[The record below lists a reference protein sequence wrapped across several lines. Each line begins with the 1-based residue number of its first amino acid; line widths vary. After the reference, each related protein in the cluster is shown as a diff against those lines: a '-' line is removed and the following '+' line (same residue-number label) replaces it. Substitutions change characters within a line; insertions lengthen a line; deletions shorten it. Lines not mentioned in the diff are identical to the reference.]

1 MKLGV
6 LCCVLTGTSF
16 FLILVEVCKL
26 KVPFLRRSSLDLFPN
41 SNLDLAVEESSW
53 VWVRWLLALLS
64 MALAWIDVAECD
76 LLFGSS
82 NGLELIDPDFVVNR
96 LSRAC
101 GCCPTAR
108 RWRSGGV
115 FDCSPSLFR
124 AVWAVPKVLP
134 VLLLV
139 LGVCHGGGKRIY
151 FFSFQNFSTLHTT
164 DRGVDSF
171 LNSVG
176 VGSSVRG
183 IICPPW
189 FE

>member
-1 MKLGV
+1 MKLRG

-16 FLILVEVCKL
+16 FLILVEVCRL
-26 KVPFLRRSSLDLFPN
+26 KVPFLSRSSLDLFPN
-41 SNLDLAVEESSW
+41 SNLGEWEESSW

-64 MALAWIDVAECD
+64 MALAWKEVAECD

-115 FDCSPSLFR
+115 FDCSPSPFR
-124 AVWAVPKVLP
+124 AAWAVPKVLP

-139 LGVCHGGGKRIY
+139 LGVCHGGGKRI
-151 FFSFQNFSTLHTT
+151 FFLFSKFSQ
-164 DRGVDSF
+164 DY
-171 LNSVG
+171 
-176 VGSSVRG
+176 
-183 IICPPW
+183 IIYKAD
-189 FE
+189 E

>member
-1 MKLGV
+1 MKLRG

-16 FLILVEVCKL
+16 FLILVEVCRL
-26 KVPFLRRSSLDLFPN
+26 KVPFLSRSSLDLFPN
-41 SNLDLAVEESSW
+41 SNLGEWEESSW

-64 MALAWIDVAECD
+64 MALAWKEVAECD

-115 FDCSPSLFR
+115 FDCSPSPFR
-124 AVWAVPKVLP
+124 AAWAVPKVLP

-139 LGVCHGGGKRIY
+139 LGVCHGGGKRNI
-151 FFSFQNFSTLHTT
+151 FSLFKIFQNYTYQGL
-164 DRGVDSF
+164 
-171 LNSVG
+171 
-176 VGSSVRG
+176 
-183 IICPPW
+183 C
-189 FE
+189 

>member
-1 MKLGV
+1 MLN
-6 LCCVLTGTSF
+6 CRN
-16 FLILVEVCKL
+16 
-26 KVPFLRRSSLDLFPN
+26 P
-41 SNLDLAVEESSW
+41 
-53 VWVRWLLALLS
+53 LL
-64 MALAWIDVAECD
+64 WIEVAECD

-151 FFSFQNFSTLHTT
+151 FFSFQNFSALHTT

-183 IICPPW
+183 IICPPGLNRVNW
-189 FE
+189 SAKIWAPPGTTTLP

>member
-1 MKLGV
+1 MKLRG

-16 FLILVEVCKL
+16 FLILVEVCRL
-26 KVPFLRRSSLDLFPN
+26 KVPFLSRSSSLDLFPN

-53 VWVRWLLALLS
+53 VWVRWSLAF
-64 MALAWIDVAECD
+64 LAWIEVAECD

-115 FDCSPSLFR
+115 FDCSPSPFR
-124 AVWAVPKVLP
+124 AAWAVPKVLP

-151 FFSFQNFSTLHTT
+151 FLFSKFFQHY
-164 DRGVDSF
+164 GC
-171 LNSVG
+171 
-176 VGSSVRG
+176 
-183 IICPPW
+183 CP
-189 FE
+189 ERK